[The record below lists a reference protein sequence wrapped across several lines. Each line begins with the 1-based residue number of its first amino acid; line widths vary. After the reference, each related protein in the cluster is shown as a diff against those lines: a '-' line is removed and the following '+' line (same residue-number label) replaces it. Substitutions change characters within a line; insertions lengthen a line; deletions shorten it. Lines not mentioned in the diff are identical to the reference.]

1 MKTRSVFAAA
11 ILTATALAS
20 TGALA
25 ASHARDTFIRE
36 QDQNGDAVVSKEEF
50 ASTRQVQFVR
60 TDSDRNSA
68 LSLDEYVGDY
78 QARLERELAA
88 SSQTAEKKAEERL
101 RQMRQAEVRFGV
113 LDTDKSGAISVAE
126 YAYSGWRMFV
136 SHDSN
141 KDGVISAADPVREQQ

>member
-1 MKTRSVFAAA
+1 MNTRSIFATA
-11 ILTATALAS
+11 ILAATALAA

-50 ASTRQVQFVR
+50 AATRQAQFVR
-60 TDSDRNSA
+60 TDTDRNGA
-68 LSLDEYVGDY
+68 LSHAEYVGDY

-88 SSQTAEKKAEERL
+88 STQTVDKKTEERV
-101 RQMRQAEVRFGV
+101 RQMRQADVRFGV
-113 LDTDKSGAISVAE
+113 LDSDKSGAITAAE

-141 KDGVISAADPVREQQ
+141 KDGVISAADPVREEQ